1 MIGTKSASK
10 IGGCTIRT
18 SSYSQ
23 RARLHIMHPSISVP
37 PSGEKAVRKSG
48 RRDFALL
55 LLVAWLVPLG
65 VHLVPW
71 KGDTPLTVSLLPVF
85 WTALV
90 AVYLYGGGVG
100 LLTGL
105 AAPLIDFLV
114 MGFPTSREIFILAI
128 EVTVFVAV
136 LRQLIYRAPGFW
148 RIAPFG
154 YIVARVASIAME
166 TLPDFQ
172 GWEAPMTLLL
182 ASLQVALPGL
192 AMLAVINGILVKIS
206 PQPDDWDAT

>member
-1 MIGTKSASK
+1 MIGTKSASE

-23 RARLHIMHPSISVP
+23 RARPHIMHPSISVP

-100 LLTGL
+100 LLAGL
-105 AAPLIDFLV
+105 AAPLVDFLV
-114 MGFPTSREIFILAI
+114 MGFSTSREIFILAV

-148 RIAPFG
+148 WIAPFG
-154 YIVARVASIAME
+154 YIVAKVASIAME

-182 ASLQVALPGL
+182 ASLQAALPGL